1 MRCCAAALS
10 RVPFRTRPKQEAAIL
25 SHIFVGV
32 GSHHFLKLSSVLRKH
47 PVVPKSGKGLISQ
60 DWVWMSQKGCN
71 VILQHRVTKLAEV
84 MDCTSK
90 CRYGSNFLARDL
102 DFLRD
107 EMLVSLSID
116 LVFHGA
122 SHRSACL
129 LWIINPPYSRDLSR
143 LVVLEVFLRITVF
156 PQLCLEGCSN
166 LSRLRVTLPH

>member
-1 MRCCAAALS
+1 MSSSASYAPSRTYPSSFSSRSFAMRCCAAALS

-90 CRYGSNFLARDL
+90 CRYGSTFLARDL

-107 EMLVSLSID
+107 EMLVSLYAPI
-116 LVFHGA
+116 VA
-122 SHRSACL
+122 SSTPMNGFRSAT
-129 LWIINPPYSRDLSR
+129 LSER
-143 LVVLEVFLRITVF
+143 VRT
-156 PQLCLEGCSN
+156 CSK
-166 LSRLRVTLPH
+166 